1 MQLVRYLKKKN
12 LLANIYNICTHLLHI
27 FYKST
32 SLLTSPSVCAGG
44 QISVTFSH
52 TFTGCATSHH
62 LWDRAASQNVT
73 NNFFQNF
80 SLPPEVAPLW
90 TFCQRNPRKGGESP
104 TYVICET
111 ASGICHPQCG
121 SHICQTESG
130 YLEQNLTFFTR
141 KDTSSKT
148 FFSIYFTLK
157 PNQAVCTYGRE
168 NFESWGRKK
177 RSLDVD
183 PARCLHN
190 IPNIICT
197 IFQILANIPR
207 ISN

>member
-1 MQLVRYLKKKN
+1 MTHPPECVCAVGQISEEKN

-80 SLPPEVAPLW
+80 SLFAHFASVIHAKGASHPLMSYVK
-90 TFCQRNPRKGGESP
+90 QHL
-104 TYVICET
+104 TYVT
-111 ASGICHPQCG
+111 HNVGH
-121 SHICQTESG
+121 TFVK
-130 YLEQNLTFFTR
+130 LNL
-141 KDTSSKT
+141 DIWS
-148 FFSIYFTLK
+148 
-157 PNQAVCTYGRE
+157 
-168 NFESWGRKK
+168 
-177 RSLDVD
+177 
-183 PARCLHN
+183 
-190 IPNIICT
+190 
-197 IFQILANIPR
+197 R
-207 ISN
+207 I

>member
-1 MQLVRYLKKKN
+1 MTHPPECVCAVGQISEEKN

-80 SLPPEVAPLW
+80 SLLSPLW

-148 FFSIYFTLK
+148 FFHLK
-157 PNQAVCTYGRE
+157 Q
-168 NFESWGRKK
+168 
-177 RSLDVD
+177 
-183 PARCLHN
+183 
-190 IPNIICT
+190 
-197 IFQILANIPR
+197 
-207 ISN
+207 

>member
-1 MQLVRYLKKKN
+1 MPHPPECVCAVGQISEEKN

-80 SLPPEVAPLW
+80 SLPPEVPPLW

-148 FFSIYFTLK
+148 FFHLK
-157 PNQAVCTYGRE
+157 Q
-168 NFESWGRKK
+168 
-177 RSLDVD
+177 
-183 PARCLHN
+183 
-190 IPNIICT
+190 
-197 IFQILANIPR
+197 
-207 ISN
+207 